1 MLHDPPTPME
11 YTRPS
16 SSSPRPSC
24 SDEQDVGDTRYLVG
38 GPGWSG
44 AGPAAVGMMSCLCLI
59 MIRGAKVSGG
69 SLATSRVVG

>member
-11 YTRPS
+11 YTRSS

-44 AGPAAVGMMSCLCLI
+44 AGPAAVGMMSCLYLL
-59 MIRGAKVSGG
+59 MIRGAKVTGG